1 MDYSIPVSGL
11 KLQSLRVSVSA
22 NNIVNAG
29 SVNSSDSNNT
39 TANVPFTPSRVDALS
54 KDPGVVGS
62 VSSLP
67 SSAPLSQVGQAASFA
82 EIFSSTGVSIEQELV
97 DQKLAV
103 TAYKANA
110 AVIRTFSELDEILLD
125 SVVNHED

>member
-29 SVNSSDSNNT
+29 SLDSGRLPEK
-39 TANVPFTPSRVDALS
+39 VPFTPSAVDAVS
-54 KDPGVVGS
+54 TEPGVRGS
-62 VSSLP
+62 VYQLTTNT
-67 SSAPLSQVGQAASFA
+67 PLSATGQASDFLQV
-82 EIFSSTGVSIEQELV
+82 FSSTGVNIEEELV
-97 DQKLAV
+97 NQKLAV

-110 AVIRTFSELDEILLD
+110 AVIRTFTELDDALLEIGTRD
-125 SVVNHED
+125 TK